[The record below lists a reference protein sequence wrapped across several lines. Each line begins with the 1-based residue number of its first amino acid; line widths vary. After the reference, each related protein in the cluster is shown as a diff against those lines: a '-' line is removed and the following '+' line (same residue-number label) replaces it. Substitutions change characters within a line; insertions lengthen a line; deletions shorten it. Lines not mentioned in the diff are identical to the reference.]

1 MAHAQQDSI
10 GFVVNDVA
18 RMMRREFDRQ
28 ATALGLT
35 RAQWQV
41 LAYLLREDGQQQKQ
55 LADQMDLT
63 AITLTG
69 LLDRLERDGWVERR
83 NDPADRRAKRVY
95 LTDKVQPTI
104 QAVRRIGADV
114 RQHALQGLSD
124 GEQEQLMQLLQRMRS
139 NLCSR

>member
-1 MAHAQQDSI
+1 MADVQQDSI
-10 GFVVNDVA
+10 GFVINDVA

-55 LADQMDLT
+55 LADQMDIT

-83 NDPADRRAKRVY
+83 NDPTDRRAKQVY

-104 QAVRRIGADV
+104 QAVRDIGMHV
-114 RQHALQGLSD
+114 RQRALEGLD
-124 GEQEQLMQLLQRMRS
+124 EGEQEQLMRLLQRMRS